1 MWEYKQMIFGMDS
14 LSIEQ
19 IQNGLVNYALVDG
32 TVFDARNG
40 TLLPNSA
47 VIIEGSRIQAVCPPN
62 ELGEDILKV
71 DISGKTVLPGLI
83 DVHVHSEDWH
93 APLYLAKGVTAVRDT
108 ACELEAVLRRRERW
122 NASYDAPRLVCTGP
136 LLDNPGNTWPAISQT
151 VQSPQ
156 EARTWVD
163 YLVERGV
170 DQIKTYAFLDL
181 PCFQAILDQAHRHG
195 KFVLA
200 HLGKHV
206 NARQAIE
213 AGLDELEHLS
223 GVAEALGWERN
234 QNTASWDFFKLW
246 ASIDLERA
254 NRLIDL
260 IQEKGTWIA
269 ITRLVWL
276 RLATTWDSRYR
287 SHPQMKYTPRP
298 LQEYWET
305 FSPRNQQVQR
315 SPKDMSIPTR
325 MDRCQQIAGM
335 AIFTAELFRRDTKIL
350 IGTDSPFPNLLP
362 GFSYHDEIQA
372 LLECGLSEKAALQA
386 ATIAGA
392 QAIQMDHLVGTV
404 EAGKMADL
412 IIVDG
417 NPLDDISALESID
430 VVTRNGRW
438 LFPQELLK
446 QAAEYAHIAE
456 PTIEKRFDDHY

>member
-1 MWEYKQMIFGMDS
+1 MIFKIEPRTFERLQAGMDRYAV
-14 LSIEQ
+14 I
-19 IQNGLVNYALVDG
+19 NGE
-32 TVFDARNG
+32 VFDALTG

-47 VIIEGSRIQAVCPPN
+47 VIIEGSRIQGICHPE
-62 ELGEDILKV
+62 ELGEEILKI
-71 DISGKTVLPGLI
+71 DISGKIVLPGLI

-93 APLYLAKGVTAVRDT
+93 APIFLAKGITTVRDT
-108 ACELEAVLRRRERW
+108 ACELETVLRRRERW

-151 VQSPQ
+151 VQTPQ
-156 EARTWVD
+156 DARAWVD

-170 DQIKTYAFLDL
+170 DQIKTYAFLDW

-223 GVAEALGWERN
+223 GIAEALCWERN
-234 QNTASWDFFKLW
+234 QDEANWEFFKLW
-246 ASIDLERA
+246 ASIDLKRA

-269 ITRLVWL
+269 VTRLVWL

-287 SHPQMKYTPRP
+287 SHPQMKYTPGP
-298 LQEYWET
+298 LRAYWDT
-305 FSPRNQQVQR
+305 FSPKNQQVQR
-315 SPKDMSIPTR
+315 SPKDLPMPSR

-335 AIFTAELFRRDTKIL
+335 AIFTAELFRRDARIL

-392 QAIQMDHLVGTV
+392 QALQIDHLVGTV

-417 NPLDDISALESID
+417 NPLDDIGALERID
-430 VVTRNGRW
+430 VVVRNGRW
-438 LFPQELLK
+438 HFPEELLK
-446 QAAEYAHIAE
+446 KAAEYARLAE
-456 PTIEKRFDDHY
+456 PASEKRFDDHY